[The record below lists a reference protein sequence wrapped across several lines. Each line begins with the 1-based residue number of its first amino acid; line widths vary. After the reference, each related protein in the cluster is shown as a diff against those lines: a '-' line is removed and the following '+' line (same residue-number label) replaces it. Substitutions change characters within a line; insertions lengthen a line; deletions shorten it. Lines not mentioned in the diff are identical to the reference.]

1 MISEAIVAGTPVIA
15 SRIAGNVGLLGEDYP
30 GYFEVGDTRELTR
43 LLARASNDPNFL
55 SSLSLRCEER
65 KALFTP
71 VQEDAAWRRLLAEV
85 DYYALFTGSV

>member
-1 MISEAIVAGTPVIA
+1 
-15 SRIAGNVGLLGEDYP
+15 LLGEDYS

-55 SSLSLRCEER
+55 SSLGLRCEER

-71 VQEDAAWRRLLAEV
+71 AQEGAAWRRLLAEAE
-85 DYYALFTGSV
+85 YYAQFTWPV